1 MTYRCEFGLGN
12 RGFARVA
19 MGTVSGSNPL
29 AVAAQMQTRRRQR
42 KRTQCSTVS
51 SLKEGRASANY
62 AKTIT
67 VPHPQSTCGA
77 ASSVS
82 RRSHAGKAIQD
93 NLGDP
98 MVPRAVTQ
106 LSCLTALVAL
116 TISSLSE
123 GSGNASWG
131 VGEARSIGEGGD
143 SITLLERRS
152 LACMRDCS
160 EFMNEPILPQG
171 SKRRASSEVR

>member
-1 MTYRCEFGLGN
+1 MRQGSCMTNRCEFGLGN
-12 RGFARVA
+12 GGFARVA

-29 AVAAQMQTRRRQR
+29 AEAAQKQNRRRQR

-82 RRSHAGKAIQD
+82 RRSHAGKAIQG

-98 MVPRAVTQ
+98 TLSRAVTPAIM
-106 LSCLTALVAL
+106 LD
-116 TISSLSE
+116 
-123 GSGNASWG
+123 GSGSSG
-131 VGEARSIGEGGD
+131 YK
-143 SITLLERRS
+143 LFERRVWQ
-152 LACMRDCS
+152 CIM
-160 EFMNEPILPQG
+160 G
-171 SKRRASSEVR
+171 SRRGSQYR

>member
-1 MTYRCEFGLGN
+1 
-12 RGFARVA
+12 
-19 MGTVSGSNPL
+19 
-29 AVAAQMQTRRRQR
+29 
-42 KRTQCSTVS
+42 VS

-82 RRSHAGKAIQD
+82 RRSHAGKAMQG

-98 MVPRAVTQ
+98 ILPRAVTQ
-106 LSCLTALVAL
+106 LSCSMALVAQA
-116 TISSLSE
+116 ISSLSE
-123 GSGNASWG
+123 GSGDASWG
-131 VGEARSIGEGGD
+131 VGEARSIGDGGD